1 MPANLSPEYYNAR
14 DKYNKASTVEEKI
27 VAVHEMLATIPK
39 HKGTEKMQ
47 ADLKT
52 RLSKLQNKQQAE
64 RKSGGKR
71 YDPSHVEREGAGQVV
86 LIGAPNAGKSALV
99 QALTNADPEV
109 ADYPFTT
116 RVPQP
121 AMMPFEN
128 TQIQLVDAP
137 AVSET
142 FTESWMPN
150 LVRQAD
156 VVLLV
161 SDAGADAC
169 LENVAAAIDILAER
183 KVELIRVEGP
193 RVRGTKIAR
202 MPTLVVANKAEAP
215 EGAERIEILEE
226 FFGDRFGPG
235 DRVSA
240 VTGQGLDPLKKKL
253 FHALFVIRVSSKIP
267 GKDPDT
273 DRPFVLAQGATVADF
288 AREVHADFAH
298 NLKYARL
305 WGGDCKFD
313 GQRVQRDHVLSD
325 GDVVELHM

>member
-14 DKYNKASTVEEKI
+14 DRYNSASTVEEKI
-27 VAVHEMLATIPK
+27 AAVQEMLATIPK

-47 ADLKT
+47 AELKT
-52 RLSKLQNKQQAE
+52 RLSKLQNKQQAGQ
-64 RKSGGKR
+64 KSGGKR

-99 QALTNADPEV
+99 HALTNADPEV
-109 ADYPFTT
+109 AEYPFTT
-116 RVPQP
+116 RIPQP
-121 AMMPFEN
+121 AMMVFEN

-137 AVSET
+137 AVSEV

-169 LENVAAAIDILAER
+169 LENVAAAVKILDAR
-183 KVELIRVEGP
+183 KVELARVEGP
-193 RVRGTKIAR
+193 RVRGTKIALL
-202 MPTLVVANKAEAP
+202 PTVVVANKAESPGA
-215 EGAERIEILEE
+215 AERIEILEE
-226 FFGDRFGPG
+226 FFGARFGPIYK
-235 DRVSA
+235 VSA
-240 VTGQGLDPLKKKL
+240 VTRQGLAALKQKL
-253 FHALFVIRVSSKIP
+253 FDSLFVIRVCSKIP

-273 DRPFVLAQGATVADF
+273 DRPFVLPQGATVAEF
-288 AREVHADFAH
+288 AREVHADFAE
-298 NLKYARL
+298 NLKFARL
-305 WGGDCKFD
+305 WGGDCKFE

-325 GDVVELHM
+325 GDIVELHM